1 MLDQS
6 FVMIKFIVFAL
17 LILNVF
23 AACNSKIEKNK
34 PNIVFLFT
42 DDQTYTTIRA
52 LGNDEIFT
60 PNMDKLV
67 KNGTSFTH
75 TYNMGAWS
83 GAVCAASRAM
93 MISGRSVWDAN
104 EFRQHWIKGD
114 SIQQTWGQ
122 LMKQEG
128 YETYMTGKW
137 HVNAKAN
144 SVFDHVIHERPGMPK
159 DAWEFREMEEKFDRI
174 EKLENV
180 DFRTILPVG
189 YNRPKDKNDKTWLP
203 NDRSQGGFWEGGKHW
218 SEVLA
223 EDAINYINTAA
234 TNESPFFM
242 YLAFNAPHD
251 PRQAPEEFLK
261 LYDEEKITVPKNW
274 LPEYPDRHLI
284 GNGNRLRDENLAPY
298 PRSAYAIKT
307 HLKEYYA
314 SISHLDAQI
323 GKILAALEKSG
334 KKDNTYIILS
344 SDHGLAMGKH
354 GFMGKQNLYD
364 HSIRPP
370 LVIVGPDI
378 PKQKQV
384 NADVYLQDVMA
395 TSLELAGVEKP
406 DYVFFNSFKDLAQ
419 GKQEKSHYHQIY
431 GAYLRLQRMIR
442 KDNFKLLVY
451 PKAQKVKLFDLK
463 NDPDEMHDIS
473 KKYPNKVE
481 QLFKDLKHLQIE
493 MNDALELGGLE
504 NYLKSL

>member
-1 MLDQS
+1 M
-6 FVMIKFIVFAL
+6 MKFIAFAL
-17 LILNVF
+17 LILSLF
-23 AACNSKIEKNK
+23 TGCSSKIEKIK
-34 PNIVFLFT
+34 PNIVFIFT
-42 DDQTYTTIRA
+42 DDQTYTTIQA
-52 LGNDEIFT
+52 LGNKEIYT

-67 KNGTSFTH
+67 GNGTTFTH

-122 LMKQEG
+122 LMKNEG

-137 HVNAKAN
+137 HVNAKAT
-144 SVFDHVIHERPGMPK
+144 SVFDHVIHERPGMPR
-159 DAWEFREMEEKFDRI
+159 DTWRFREMEEKFDSI
-174 EKLENV
+174 STIGNA
-180 DFRTILPVG
+180 DFRDILPVG
-189 YNRPKDKNDKTWLP
+189 YNRPKDEQDNSWKP
-203 NDRSQGGFWEGGKHW
+203 NDQSQGGFWEGGKHW

-223 EDAINYINTAA
+223 EDAVHYVNTAA
-234 TNESPFFM
+234 NNESPFFM

-251 PRQAPEEFLK
+251 PRQAPAAFLD
-261 LYDEEKITVPKNW
+261 LYDESTLTVPKNW

-298 PRSAYAIKT
+298 PRSESAIKV

-323 GKILAALEKSG
+323 GKILAALEESR

-395 TSLELAGVEKP
+395 TSLELAGAEKP

-419 GKQEKSHYHQIY
+419 GKQKESHYHQIY
-431 GAYLRLQRMIR
+431 GAYLGLQRMIR

-463 NDPDEMHDIS
+463 NDPDEMNDIS
-473 KKYPNKVE
+473 KKHPQKVD
-481 QLFKDLKHLQIE
+481 QLFKDLKNLQTE
-493 MNDALELGGLE
+493 MNDALELGNLE
-504 NYLKSL
+504 SYLKGL